1 MLNEKD
7 NEIKSSKIEDRLRP
21 MYDAL
26 MLLPCLN
33 DYNDENIKTL
43 SDIFLALGN
52 NEAFINFIILFSG
65 KTIKIPKIEE
75 LELCVKILNAY
86 NYYIRNYKSA
96 FIDNNTIRIIFKR
109 FKIEITRENLNFFKK
124 IDSFLTK

>member
-1 MLNEKD
+1 MSNEKD

-109 FKIEITRENLNFFKK
+109 FKIEITRENLNLFKK